1 MNQPSVLSDRSLA
14 AEFRISTLVVHLAVL
29 ALFCGAARAQ
39 GAGVSKG
46 AEASEI
52 HVTHIL
58 GFESVANNTSGNL
71 SVRGNDLE
79 FQKGEDTPVRINIG
93 SIQNVSVGETDKQVG
108 GVPMTLGKAAAPF
121 GGGRAVSLFSHKKY
135 DTLSLEYLDANGGL
149 HGAIF
154 QLTKGQGQALTDE
167 LASRGAH
174 VAPVTGES
182 AKQSTTEAGSEN
194 K

>member
-1 MNQPSVLSDRSLA
+1 MNRIFLPLSGAQRAKSLGSA
-14 AEFRISTLVVHLAVL
+14 LVYLAVL
-29 ALFCGAARAQ
+29 FLFWGAALAQ
-39 GAGVSKG
+39 EGNAPKSEQV
-46 AEASEI
+46 SEI
-52 HVTHIL
+52 RVTHVL
-58 GFESVANNTSGNL
+58 GFESVKANSTGKL
-71 SVRGNDLE
+71 SIQGDDLQ
-79 FQKGEDTPVRINIG
+79 FQKGEDTPVRINIV
-93 SIQNVSVGETDKQVG
+93 SMQNVSVGESDKQVG

-135 DTLSLEYLDANGGL
+135 DTLSLEYLDADGGL

-174 VAPVTGES
+174 VTPATGQS
-182 AKQSTTEAGSEN
+182 AKQSTPEAGNEN